1 MSQNQESPTVSP
13 IAAFGVLLGV
23 IAVILGFLGLV
34 VLLSITE
41 VWAGFLFLLYWGGI
55 QHLEL
60 KEYPAATLGSLFG
73 LLLIYLAHN
82 LGTILGLPDLS
93 LPLFLGVI
101 CTVVYLQILGKF
113 SLVINLA
120 SMLFLTV
127 GTIPQLAELDI
138 LNIAKAVALS
148 ALYFG
153 LLAAIG
159 NTMMA
164 HKASA
169 KESVKS

>member
-1 MSQNQESPTVSP
+1 MSQTSETKPLSPL
-13 IAAFGVLLGV
+13 AALGVLVAV
-23 IAVILGFLGLV
+23 IALIAGFIGLV
-34 VLLSITE
+34 VLFNITE

-55 QHLEL
+55 HHLAL

-82 LGTILGLPDLS
+82 LGTIVGLPDLS

-101 CTVVYLQILGKF
+101 CTVVYFQILGKF

-120 SMLFLTV
+120 AMLFLTV
-127 GTIPQLAELDI
+127 GTIPQLAGLDI

-159 NTMMA
+159 NTVMT

>member
-1 MSQNQESPTVSP
+1 MSQNQESPTLSP

>member
-1 MSQNQESPTVSP
+1 MSQNQESPTLSP

-23 IAVILGFLGLV
+23 IAVILGFLALV
-34 VLLSITE
+34 VLLNITE

-55 QHLEL
+55 HHLAL
-60 KEYPAATLGSLFG
+60 KEYPAATIGSLFG

-82 LGTILGLPDLS
+82 VGTILGLPDLS
-93 LPLFLGVI
+93 LPLFLSLI

-113 SLVINLA
+113 PLVINLA
-120 SMLFLTV
+120 AMLFLTV

-164 HKASA
+164 HKASV
-169 KESVKS
+169 KEAVKS

>member
-1 MSQNQESPTVSP
+1 MSQNQESPTLSP

-138 LNIAKAVALS
+138 LNIAEAVGLS

-159 NTMMA
+159 NTVMA

>member
-1 MSQNQESPTVSP
+1 MSQNQESPTLSP

-138 LNIAKAVALS
+138 LNIAEAVGLS

-159 NTMMA
+159 NTIMA

>member
-13 IAAFGVLLGV
+13 LAAFGVLLGV

-164 HKASA
+164 HKASV
-169 KESVKS
+169 KEAVKS

>member
-1 MSQNQESPTVSP
+1 MSQNQESPTLSP

-23 IAVILGFLGLV
+23 IAVILGFLALL
-34 VLLSITE
+34 VLLNITE

-55 QHLEL
+55 HHLAL

-82 LGTILGLPDLS
+82 LGTIVGLPDLS

-101 CTVVYLQILGKF
+101 CTVVYFQILGKF

-120 SMLFLTV
+120 AMLFLTV

-159 NTMMA
+159 NKMMA
-164 HKASA
+164 HKASV
-169 KESVKS
+169 KEAVKS

>member
-13 IAAFGVLLGV
+13 LAAFGVLLGV

>member
-1 MSQNQESPTVSP
+1 MSQNQESPTLSP

-55 QHLEL
+55 HHLEL
-60 KEYPAATLGSLFG
+60 KEYPAAILGSLFG

-101 CTVVYLQILGKF
+101 CAVVYFQILGKF

-120 SMLFLTV
+120 AMLFLTV
-127 GTIPQLAELDI
+127 GTIPQLAGLDI

-159 NTMMA
+159 NTVIT

>member
-1 MSQNQESPTVSP
+1 MSQTSETKPLSPL
-13 IAAFGVLLGV
+13 AALGVLVAV
-23 IAVILGFLGLV
+23 IALIAGFIGLV
-34 VLLSITE
+34 VLFNITE
-41 VWAGFLFLLYWGGI
+41 VWAGFLFLLYWGGVH
-55 QHLEL
+55 HLDL
-60 KEYPAATLGSLFG
+60 KEYPAAALGSCFG
-73 LLLIYLAHN
+73 LLLVYLAHN
-82 LGTILGLPDLS
+82 LGTLLGLPELS
-93 LPLFLGVI
+93 LPLFLVLI
-101 CTVVYLQILGKF
+101 CTVVYFQILAKF

-120 SMLFLTV
+120 AMLFLTV

-164 HKASA
+164 HKASV
-169 KESVKS
+169 KEAVKS

>member
-13 IAAFGVLLGV
+13 LAAFGVLLGV

-159 NTMMA
+159 NTMLA

>member
-1 MSQNQESPTVSP
+1 MSQNQESPTLSP

-23 IAVILGFLGLV
+23 IAVILGFLALV
-34 VLLSITE
+34 VLLNITE

-55 QHLEL
+55 HHLEL

-82 LGTILGLPDLS
+82 VGTILGLPDLS

-120 SMLFLTV
+120 AMLFLTV

-164 HKASA
+164 HKASV
-169 KESVKS
+169 KEAVKS

>member
-1 MSQNQESPTVSP
+1 MSQNQESPTLSP

-159 NTMMA
+159 NTIMA

-169 KESVKS
+169 KESVES

>member
-1 MSQNQESPTVSP
+1 VSQNQESPTVSP
-13 IAAFGVLLGV
+13 LAAFGVLLGV

>member
-1 MSQNQESPTVSP
+1 MSQNQESPTLSP
-13 IAAFGVLLGV
+13 IAAFGILLGV
-23 IAVILGFLGLV
+23 IAVILGFLALV
-34 VLLSITE
+34 VLLNITE

-55 QHLEL
+55 HHLEL

-82 LGTILGLPDLS
+82 LGTIVGLPDLS

-101 CTVVYLQILGKF
+101 CTVVYFQILGKF

-120 SMLFLTV
+120 AMLFLTV

-159 NTMMA
+159 NTMMV
-164 HKASA
+164 HKASD
-169 KESVKS
+169 KEAVKS

>member
-1 MSQNQESPTVSP
+1 MSQNQESATLSP

-55 QHLEL
+55 HHLEL

-82 LGTILGLPDLS
+82 VGTILGLPDLS
-93 LPLFLGVI
+93 LPLFLSVI

-113 SLVINLA
+113 PLVINLA
-120 SMLFLTV
+120 AMLFLTV

-159 NTMMA
+159 NTIMA
-164 HKASA
+164 RKASA

>member
-13 IAAFGVLLGV
+13 LAAFGVLLGV

-159 NTMMA
+159 NKMMP

-169 KESVKS
+169 KEALES